1 MVDMLPGALLDGVV
15 AVMPTY
21 PAVLPVFVLLDMMR
35 TWSEM
40 RVWVRLSTLLLVYT
54 ARSGLLV
61 PCPTSSAFAAAFT
74 LDATV
79 AADTI
84 ISATLSSTVSLL
96 TVGGIWLLPLLLVLS
111 RGRG

>member
-21 PAVLPVFVLLDMMR
+21 PAVLPVFVLLDMIR

-40 RVWVRLSTLLLVYT
+40 RVRVCLPALLLVCP
-54 ARSGLLV
+54 ACSGLLV
-61 PCPTSSAFAAAFT
+61 PCPTSSAFAAACT
-74 LDATV
+74 LDATF

-84 ISATLSSTVSLL
+84 IAATVSSTVSLL
-96 TVGGIWLLPLLLVLS
+96 TAGGIWLLPLLLALS